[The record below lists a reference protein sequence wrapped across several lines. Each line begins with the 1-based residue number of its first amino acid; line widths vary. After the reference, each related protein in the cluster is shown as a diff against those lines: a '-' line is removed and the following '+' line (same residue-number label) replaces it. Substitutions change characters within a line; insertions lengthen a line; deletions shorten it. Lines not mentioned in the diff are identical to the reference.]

1 MEPNQ
6 LNPSPDN
13 LGIPQGIP
21 TGVFVSNN
29 QPPVQNI
36 VQQPIETSPV
46 QAPVTQVQAP
56 VAQVQVPVTQVQV
69 PVWEGALD
77 KIFKWLAKFFAK
89 VMWQPDPITWVSTTS
104 VGVQTTDNLIGKVR
118 GAANQIATTA
128 SNVAWNAVA
137 AVNQTTQIISPP
149 STVTQPEI
157 VAPVP
162 VQQSVVPSPPPVS
175 SPVVPIQ

>member
-46 QAPVTQVQAP
+46 QAPVTQVQ
-56 VAQVQVPVTQVQV
+56 VPVTQVQA

-77 KIFKWLAKFFAK
+77 KIFKW
-89 VMWQPDPITWVSTTS
+89 
-104 VGVQTTDNLIGKVR
+104 
-118 GAANQIATTA
+118 
-128 SNVAWNAVA
+128 
-137 AVNQTTQIISPP
+137 
-149 STVTQPEI
+149 
-157 VAPVP
+157 
-162 VQQSVVPSPPPVS
+162 
-175 SPVVPIQ
+175 